1 MNVDQLAEKLRMDN
15 LFMENVVRWE
25 TMPAH
30 PAVYAPCPEGLDERL
45 IALLHRRGIHQLYSH
60 QAHAVREVL
69 AGQDVVVVTPT
80 ASGKTMCYNLPVLNA
95 IMKNPDARA
104 LYLFPTKALSA
115 DQVSE
120 LYELIEL
127 AGLDIKTFTY
137 DGDTPAA
144 ARKAVRQAG
153 HIVVTNP
160 DMLHSG
166 ILPHHTT
173 WVKLFENLRYIVI
186 DEIHTYRGVFGS
198 NLANVLRRLMRLCEF
213 YGSHPQFIL
222 CSATI
227 ANPQELAETL
237 TGRSVCVVDDNGAPQ
252 GVRHF
257 VFYNPPVVNRQL
269 GIRRGVIPETRA
281 IAEMLLKCGIQT
293 ITFARSRLTVEV
305 LTRYLKDVVRDPLG
319 NAGRV
324 RGYRG
329 GYLPTQRR
337 EIERGLRAGEVD
349 AVVSTNALELGIDI
363 GALDACVLCGYPGTI
378 ASAWQQAGRA
388 GRRKSTS
395 IVFFIAGSSALD
407 QYIVSHPDYFLHQ
420 SPEHALVNPDNLYI
434 LLSHFKCAAFEL
446 PFEDGDAFGNAPSP
460 DALLDYLTDASIL
473 RHVGGRYH
481 WSAEDFPASEISLRS
496 AAAEENFLI
505 VDITDPQRHRVI
517 GEMDRF
523 TVPMLLH
530 ENAIYMH
537 EAQQYQVEKLDF
549 DACKAFIRQVNV
561 GYYTDANLNISL
573 SLLDVET
580 QEVAQDGAKRAL
592 GEVKVTALVTMFKKI
607 RFDTHETLGFGH
619 VRLPETD
626 MHTTAMWWTLP
637 DSLTQSMDND
647 TLKGGM
653 LGVANL
659 LRIVAPLYLMCAPQD
674 VAVLYQVKS
683 PLTDQPTVILY
694 DNIAGGVGLAQ
705 KAYSMQQQL
714 LDRALDV
721 VEGCPCECGCP
732 SCAGP
737 VGEIGA
743 EGKRVS
749 GVILRRLLARRAAEG
764 HG

>member
-1 MNVDQLAEKLRMDN
+1 MNVDQLAEKLRRDS

-25 TMPAH
+25 ELPAREARYGDY
-30 PAVYAPCPEGLDERL
+30 PIGLDERL
-45 IALLHRRGIHQLYSH
+45 RPVLRQRGVQQLYSH
-60 QAHAVREVL
+60 QAHSIAATMRGE
-69 AGQDVVVVTPT
+69 DVVVVTPT
-80 ASGKTMCYNLPVLNA
+80 ASGKTMCYNLPVLDS
-95 IMKNPDARA
+95 ILKNPDARA

-120 LYELIEL
+120 LYELIQ
-127 AGLDIKTFTY
+127 AMGVDIKTYTY
-137 DGDTPAA
+137 DGDTPGA
-144 ARKAVRQAG
+144 ARRAVRQAG

-166 ILPHHTT
+166 ILPHHTK

-198 NLANVLRRLMRLCEF
+198 NLANVLRRLMRLCDF

-227 ANPQELAETL
+227 ANPKELAETL
-237 TGRSVCVVDDNGAPQ
+237 TGRPVTLINDNGAPM
-252 GVRHF
+252 GKRHF
-257 VFYNPPVVNRQL
+257 VFYNPPVINQQL
-269 GIRRGVIPETRA
+269 GIRKGVIPETRA

-305 LTRYLKDVVRDPLG
+305 LTKYLKDVVRDPLG

-337 EIERGLRAGEVD
+337 EIEKGLRAGQID

-363 GALDACVLCGYPGTI
+363 GALDACILCGYPGTI

-388 GRRKSTS
+388 GRRKGTS
-395 IVFFIAGSSALD
+395 IVFFVASSAAID

-420 SPEHALVNPDNLYI
+420 SPENALLNPDNLYI
-434 LLSHFKCAAFEL
+434 LLSHFKCAAYEL
-446 PFEDGDAFGNAPSP
+446 PFEDGDTFGNVASTGE
-460 DALLDYLTDASIL
+460 LLDYLEEEHIV

-481 WSAEDFPASEISLRS
+481 WMAEDFPASEISLRS
-496 AAAEENFLI
+496 AASENFVI
-505 VDITDPQRHRVI
+505 IDITDPTHHRVI
-517 GEMDRF
+517 GEMDRY

-549 DACKAFIRQVNV
+549 EACKAFIRRVDV
-561 GYYTDANLNISL
+561 GYYTDADLNVSL
-573 SLLDVET
+573 SLLDVEQ
-580 QEVAQDGAKRAL
+580 QEDLGGGAERAL
-592 GEVKVTALVTMFKKI
+592 GEVKVTTLVTMFKKI

-619 VRLPETD
+619 VRLPEMD

-637 DSLTQSMDND
+637 EALCSRFEND
-647 TLKGGM
+647 TLKNGM
-653 LGVANL
+653 MAISNL

-674 VAVLYQVKS
+674 VAVVYQVKC
-683 PLTDQPTVILY
+683 PFTDRPTLILY
-694 DNIAGGVGLAQ
+694 DNCPGGVGLAA
-705 KAYSMQQQL
+705 KAYGMQRL
-714 LDRALDV
+714 LLEKALQIVSD
-721 VEGCPCECGCP
+721 CPCEQGCP

-737 VGEIGA
+737 VGEIGTD
-743 EGKRVS
+743 GKS
-749 GVILRRLLARRAAEG
+749 TSKLLLKELISCP
-764 HG
+764 

>member
-1 MNVDQLAEKLRMDN
+1 MNVDQLAEKLRRDS

-25 TMPAH
+25 ELPAREARYGDY
-30 PAVYAPCPEGLDERL
+30 PAGLDERL
-45 IALLHRRGIHQLYSH
+45 RPVLRQRGVQQLYSH
-60 QAHAVREVL
+60 QAHSIAATMRGE
-69 AGQDVVVVTPT
+69 DVVVVTPT
-80 ASGKTMCYNLPVLNA
+80 ASGKTMCYNLPVLDS
-95 IMKNPDARA
+95 ILKNPDARA

-120 LYELIEL
+120 LYELIQ
-127 AGLDIKTFTY
+127 AMGVDIKTYTY
-137 DGDTPAA
+137 DGDTPGA
-144 ARKAVRQAG
+144 ARRAVRQAG

-166 ILPHHTT
+166 ILPHHTK

-198 NLANVLRRLMRLCEF
+198 NLANVLRRLMRLCDF

-237 TGRSVCVVDDNGAPQ
+237 TGRPVTLINDNGAPM
-252 GVRHF
+252 GKRHF
-257 VFYNPPVVNRQL
+257 VFYNPPVINQQL
-269 GIRRGVIPETRA
+269 GIRKGVIPETRA

-305 LTRYLKDVVRDPLG
+305 LTKYLKDVVRDPLG

-337 EIERGLRAGEVD
+337 EIEKGLRAGQID

-363 GALDACVLCGYPGTI
+363 GALDACILCGYPGTI

-388 GRRKSTS
+388 GRRKGTS
-395 IVFFIAGSSALD
+395 IVFFVASSAAID

-420 SPEHALVNPDNLYI
+420 SPENALLNPDNLYI
-434 LLSHFKCAAFEL
+434 LLSHFKCAAYEL
-446 PFEDGDAFGNAPSP
+446 PFEDGDTFGNVSSTGE
-460 DALLDYLTDASIL
+460 LLDYLEEEHIV

-481 WSAEDFPASEISLRS
+481 WMAEDFPASEFSLRS
-496 AAAEENFLI
+496 AASENFVI
-505 VDITDPQRHRVI
+505 IDITDPAHHRVI
-517 GEMDRF
+517 GEMDRY

-549 DACKAFIRQVNV
+549 EANKAFIRRVDV
-561 GYYTDANLNISL
+561 GYYTDADLNVSL
-573 SLLDVET
+573 SLLDVEQ
-580 QEVAQDGAKRAL
+580 QEDLGGGAERAL
-592 GEVKVTALVTMFKKI
+592 GEVKVTTLVTMFKKI

-619 VRLPETD
+619 VRLPEMD

-637 DSLTQSMDND
+637 EALCSRFEND
-647 TLKGGM
+647 ALKNGM
-653 LGVANL
+653 MAISNL

-674 VAVLYQVKS
+674 VAVVYQVKC
-683 PLTDQPTVILY
+683 PFTDRPTLILY
-694 DNIAGGVGLAQ
+694 DNCPGGVGLAA
-705 KAYSMQQQL
+705 KAYGMQRL
-714 LDRALDV
+714 LLEKALQIVSD
-721 VEGCPCECGCP
+721 CPCEQGCP

-737 VGEIGA
+737 VGEIGTD
-743 EGKRVS
+743 GKATS
-749 GVILRRLLARRAAEG
+749 KLLLKELISCP
-764 HG
+764 

>member
-1 MNVDQLAEKLRMDN
+1 MNVDQLAQKLQMDRM
-15 LFMENVVRWE
+15 FMENVVRWE
-25 TMPAH
+25 TMPAK
-30 PAVYAPCPEGLDERL
+30 PATFADFPEGLDGRL
-45 IALLHRRGIHQLYSH
+45 KALLEKRGIYQLYSH
-60 QAHAVREVL
+60 QAHAVKEVL
-69 AGQDVVVVTPT
+69 AGHDIVVVTPT

-95 IMKNPDARA
+95 ILKDPDARA

-227 ANPQELAETL
+227 ANPKELAETL
-237 TGRSVCVVDDNGAPQ
+237 TGRDIHMVDDNGAPQ

-269 GIRRGVIPETRA
+269 GIRKGVIPETRT
-281 IAEMLLKCGIQT
+281 ISSMLLQNGIQS

-305 LTRYLKDVVRDPLG
+305 LTRYLKELVRDPLG

-329 GYLPTQRR
+329 GYLPTERR
-337 EIERGLRAGEVD
+337 EIERGLRAGQVD

-395 IVFFIAGSSALD
+395 IVFFVASSSALD

-420 SPEHALVNPDNLYI
+420 SPEHALLNPDNLYI

-446 PFEDGDAFGNAPSP
+446 PFEDGDAFGNAPAP
-460 DALLDYLTDASIL
+460 DTLMDYLADANIL

-496 AAAEENFLI
+496 ASADENFLI
-505 VDITDPQRHRVI
+505 VDVTDPAHHRVI
-517 GEMDRF
+517 GEMDRY

-537 EAQQYQVEKLDF
+537 EGQQYQVEKLDF
-549 DACKAFIRQVNV
+549 DACKAFIRLLKEGV
-561 GYYTDANLNISL
+561 GYYTDANLNVDL
-573 SLLDVET
+573 SLLDIEEQ
-580 QEVAQDGAKRAL
+580 QEGAGGGSLAL
-592 GEVKVTALVTMFKKI
+592 GEVKVTTLVTMFKKI

-637 DSLTQSMDND
+637 DALTERLPSDA
-647 TLKGGM
+647 LKNGM
-653 LGVANL
+653 LGVTNL
-659 LRIVAPLYLMCAPQD
+659 LRIVAPLYLMCAPLD
-674 VAVLYQVKS
+674 VALLYQVKS
-683 PLTDQPTVILY
+683 PFTDKPTVILY
-694 DNIAGGVGLAQ
+694 DNIPGGIGLAQ
-705 KAYSMQQQL
+705 KAYGMQEML
-714 LDRALDV
+714 LDKALEIV
-721 VEGCPCECGCP
+721 TSCPCEYGCP

-743 EGKRVS
+743 EGKATAAL
-749 GVILRRLLARRAAEG
+749 ILCHLLGRT
-764 HG
+764 H